1 MNQSALTLV
10 APVSNGKLERLKE
23 VLLRSSDAVKTA
35 LKSLG
40 NVHYARFVII
50 DEATV
55 NGKDFPAQ
63 LAFSSNF
70 DGDVEN
76 HLVDLSVKLS
86 VNNLLD
92 DIYNNCEGY
101 TAQDRVGYFKKFR
114 HKEAAFYVGAPG
126 RSLQT
131 IKQEK
136 KLRNYI
142 LTELEKGDW
151 KGKSAQAIHQHL
163 QKTVLSNAEFE
174 WAKEEIK
181 TPSIRWVG
189 LILFGLVLLVLLPVI
204 ILWAVYIQVI
214 YERKDKPLGYS
225 PNQVSDEQLNKMQL
239 DEDFFFQNQFSQII
253 DMKPGKARL
262 ITVNGLYLFA
272 RLLIK
277 LAFIKGKLMGIP
289 TIHFARWVMV
299 NDNKRMLFF
308 SNFDGSWTQ
317 YLGDFIDKSGWG
329 LTGIFSNTVNFPRAF
344 MLVFKG
350 AYDEQKFLAW
360 ARYTQIQTQIWY
372 ADDTSQSIKNVNN
385 NTKIRNELSQSLSE
399 KKAKIFLARI

>member
-142 LTELEKGDW
+142 LTELEKGNW

-163 QKTVLSNAEFE
+163 QKNVFSNPDFA

-204 ILWAVYIQVI
+204 ILWAFYIQVF

-329 LTGIFSNTVNFPRAF
+329 LTGIFSNTVNFPKAF